1 MSKAVLVTR
10 PDFAVTVTLVE
21 KKTLEVVIVKVAVL
35 LPAGTVT
42 LEGSCAAVLL
52 SDSETTIPPLGALPV
67 SVTVPMEELPPVTEV
82 GLTLTE
88 LRATGLI
95 VKVVCT
101 VFPLKVADSV
111 DVTVLVTVLVV
122 TVKLPVVEPAATD
135 TLAGVCAA
143 ELLFVSATTT
153 PPEGAGPFSV
163 TVPIDDAPPVTD
175 VGLIAIELIASGL
188 IVTLPCTVVPL

>member
-1 MSKAVLVTR
+1 LVTR
-10 PDFAVTVTLVE
+10 PDLAVIVTLVE

-67 SVTVPMEELPPVTEV
+67 NVTVPTDELPPVTEV

-95 VKVVCT
+95 VNVVCT

-122 TVKLPVVEPAATD
+122 TVKVAVVEPAATV
-135 TLAGVCAA
+135 TLAGVCAT
-143 ELLFVSATTT
+143 ELLSARDTTT

-163 TVPIDDAPPVTD
+163 TVPVDDAPPATD
-175 VGLIAIELIASGL
+175 VGFITIELIANGV
-188 IVTLPCTVVPL
+188 IVTFACTVLPL